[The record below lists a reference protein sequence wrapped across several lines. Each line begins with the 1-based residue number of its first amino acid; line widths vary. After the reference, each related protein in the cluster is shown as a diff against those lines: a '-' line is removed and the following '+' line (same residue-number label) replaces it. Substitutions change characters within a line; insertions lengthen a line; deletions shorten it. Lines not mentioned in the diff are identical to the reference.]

1 MDCTHDNAMRGKAF
15 GRLDLLRTES
25 KPPSLIFAKSD
36 SSSID
41 SMKGTR
47 VLSLRKDEEL

>member
-1 MDCTHDNAMRGKAF
+1 MDSKHDNAMRGKAF

-36 SSSID
+36 CPLA
-41 SMKGTR
+41 MRQR
-47 VLSLRKDEEL
+47 VSESYRWESEER

>member
-1 MDCTHDNAMRGKAF
+1 MDWKYDNAMRSKVF

-36 SSSID
+36 CPLASRR
-41 SMKGTR
+41 R
-47 VLSLRKDEEL
+47 VSESYR